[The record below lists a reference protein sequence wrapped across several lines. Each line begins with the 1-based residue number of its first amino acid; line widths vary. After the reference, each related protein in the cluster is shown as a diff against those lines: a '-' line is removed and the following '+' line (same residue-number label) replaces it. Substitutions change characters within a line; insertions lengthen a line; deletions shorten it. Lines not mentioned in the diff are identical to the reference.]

1 MAPSGQRS
9 NPKNDSIRHID
20 GPGSIDCVPCWANPK
35 RQTTNDAVIRITFPL
50 GQIGQMCHCPLF
62 RQNLQETGSQNDS
75 TNIKILNQN
84 LCIQS
89 GIRSGLHSYDL
100 WDFLFLPAFDWARFW
115 CVFLRWMWDVDLV
128 SLLVYS
134 VSTRLNPWTGRQ
146 SFMQPPPPPPSQARD
161 AAERLK
167 TRQIALEVG
176 LGADYMFDGTLCL
189 SVGGIPLPRLNRV
202 RWNDKF
208 ELVFMAGHKSGMWFL
223 FVRQKCPR
231 RDRWRS
237 WYVGFILGV
246 PGGALVGMCSWSRE
260 CGSGEV
266 LRKLSAFN
274 CWTVVWWDSNND
286 CIGILIKFFVV
297 RRVLWESWKS
307 PAKLDARS
315 RKSSSSFWLF

>member
-1 MAPSGQRS
+1 MTHPNSSSSLSISITLSIFHFPPCESPICMLHLLWHINRGSYTGTGPSYPS
-9 NPKNDSIRHID
+9 NGTSIDSHIQQEKWIIKQLWYPPTSWALTHTTRMPGSRAGRPTNMVDSLNNGTLGTALQSGPKNDSIRHID

-50 GQIGQMCHCPLF
+50 GQIGQMCHCPVF

-89 GIRSGLHSYDL
+89 GIRPGLHSYDL

-189 SVGGIPLPRLNRV
+189 CGWFPAAEAQPRSLEWQIRV
-202 RWNDKF
+202 
-208 ELVFMAGHKSGMWFL
+208 
-223 FVRQKCPR
+223 
-231 RDRWRS
+231 
-237 WYVGFILGV
+237 
-246 PGGALVGMCSWSRE
+246 
-260 CGSGEV
+260 
-266 LRKLSAFN
+266 
-274 CWTVVWWDSNND
+274 
-286 CIGILIKFFVV
+286 
-297 RRVLWESWKS
+297 
-307 PAKLDARS
+307 
-315 RKSSSSFWLF
+315 SFYGRT